1 MLVTFLFAWAAF
13 AAGENPAEVSC
24 REVAVASALKLE
36 AKAAAVSA
44 KKVTTGEVRFLGGGA
59 RLFLFSVFV
68 DSSKTADHTHW
79 EIVGELASGGKC
91 RTVLSRRLQAP

>member
-1 MLVTFLFAWAAF
+1 MMVTFLFAWAAF
-13 AAGENPAEVSC
+13 AAGENPAEISC
-24 REVAVASALKLE
+24 REAAVASALKLE
-36 AKAAAVSA
+36 AKAAAV
-44 KKVTTGEVRFLGGGA
+44 KKVSTGEVRFLGGGA

-68 DSSKTADHTHW
+68 DSAKTAEHTHW